1 MTTLVGALAT
11 AYLGFTA
18 LHQHRE
24 LFPKIHDEGMYLLQ
38 ARMLAHGRLWMPAHP
53 LADFFE
59 TFHVQ
64 VHGVYSS
71 IYFPGTAL
79 AYAIGIWLRIPPWIE
94 AVAISGAAV
103 ALLYR
108 VTAELTD
115 GGLALLAALLLV
127 SLVRFRHLSIM
138 VMSHTLVLALGL
150 AMVWAYLRWR
160 TERRTRWAVVLGA
173 LAGWAAITRPIDAL
187 CFALPIGLAML
198 LDLRGAPLRSILT
211 TAACL
216 LFAATPFVTMQL
228 VMDYGVTGHVLQ
240 TPATAYARQYWP
252 HLYTWSDAHGDPS
265 ARPPTSLQQIQDY
278 YDQFILRPA
287 REQAGR
293 GILAVTLAQRVPMVL
308 SQTLP
313 SLLLVVLLPVGL
325 LRLAG
330 RRRFVLWATLPLVL
344 AGYTT
349 FIFFQKHYAVV
360 VAPAVILGVVL
371 AIAALRQ
378 AWGPRGFVGAFA
390 PLAVALLAFWALPEF
405 AGGKD
410 DPEGHPTL
418 ADVERQLATIHDPQA
433 AVLFLYRTGDN
444 FREEPVYNTQTP
456 WPDDARIIRAHDLG
470 QVRDRA
476 IFDYYARR
484 QPGRVFYR
492 YDRRD
497 HTLVRLGTAAELTA
511 ATPPSTS
518 LP

>member
-1 MTTLVGALAT
+1 MTILVGLLAT
-11 AYLGFTA
+11 AYLAFTA

-24 LFPKIHDEGMYLLQ
+24 LFAKIHDEGMYLLQ

-115 GGLALLAALLLV
+115 GALALLAALLLV
-127 SLVRFRHLSIM
+127 SLTRFRHLSIM
-138 VMSHTLVLALGL
+138 VMSHTLVLTLGL

-198 LDLRGAPLRSILT
+198 LDLRGAPRRSILT
-211 TAACL
+211 TAAGL
-216 LFAATPFVTMQL
+216 LLAAAPFVAMQL
-228 VMDYGVTGHVLQ
+228 IMDYGVTGHLLQ

-252 HLYTWSDAHGDPS
+252 HLYTWSGAPGDAS

-278 YDQFILRPA
+278 YDHFILRPA

-293 GILAVTLAQRVPMVL
+293 GMLAVTAGQRVPMVL

-313 SLLLVVLLPVGL
+313 SLLLVILLPVGL
-325 LRLAG
+325 LGFAG
-330 RRRFVLWATLPLVL
+330 RRRFVLWATLPLFL

-360 VAPAVILGVVL
+360 VAPAVILGIII

-378 AWGPRGFVGAFA
+378 TWGPRSFVAAFV
-390 PLAVALLAFWALPEF
+390 PLAVALLAIATLPEL

-418 ADVERQLATIHDPQA
+418 ADVERQLATLHDPQA

-456 WPDDARIIRAHDLG
+456 WPDDARILRAHDLG
-470 QVRDRA
+470 PARDRE
-476 IFDYYARR
+476 IFEYYAAR

-497 HTLVRLGTAAELTA
+497 RTLARLGTAAELAAAA
-511 ATPPSTS
+511 ATAR
-518 LP
+518 